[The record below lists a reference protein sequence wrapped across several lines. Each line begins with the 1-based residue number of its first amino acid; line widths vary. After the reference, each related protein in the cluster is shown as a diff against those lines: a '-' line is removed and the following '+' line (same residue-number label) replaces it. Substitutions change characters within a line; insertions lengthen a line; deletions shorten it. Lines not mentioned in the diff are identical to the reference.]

1 MRMEAYVSG
10 RVQGVNFRYYT
21 RRRALSLGLRGV
33 AENLPDGR
41 VRVVA
46 EGPEEAL
53 RVLLEFLREGPP
65 LARVDGVQVSWSL
78 REEGLEG
85 FEIR

>member
-1 MRMEAYVSG
+1 MRLEAFVSG

-46 EGPEEAL
+46 EGPKEAL
-53 RVLLEFLREGPP
+53 EALLEFLKEGPP
-65 LARVDGVQVSWSL
+65 LARVDRVEVSWSEA
-78 REEGLEG
+78 EEGLTG